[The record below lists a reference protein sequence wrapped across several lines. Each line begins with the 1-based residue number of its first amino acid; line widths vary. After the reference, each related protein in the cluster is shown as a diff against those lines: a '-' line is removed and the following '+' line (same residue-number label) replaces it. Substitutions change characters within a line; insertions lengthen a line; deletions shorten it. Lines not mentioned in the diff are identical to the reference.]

1 MQSLSR
7 SAILEAV
14 LFAAGLPLSL
24 PKLAEIIEAPEWEVQ
39 ETLTQLE
46 HILSD
51 RGSGIFLRRSA
62 GGYQL
67 VTHPNAFPWVKK
79 LSETVQ
85 PTLSSS
91 AMETL
96 SIIAY
101 KQPITKQEIEHIRG
115 VRAERSIGRL
125 LELELICE
133 MGRKQVIGRPIL
145 YGTTDLFLRAFGL
158 EQIADLPALP
168 DMDDVKDTLDD
179 DQLRLFE
186 EMRAAADIVEHDD
199 AAHDGI
205 DMGEQ
210 NVSVLSHTAKD

>member
-1 MQSLSR
+1 MQPLSR
-7 SAILEAV
+7 AGILEAV
-14 LFAAGLPLSL
+14 LFAAGTPLSV
-24 PKLAEIIEAPEWEVQ
+24 PKISEIIEVPEWEVQ

-46 HILSD
+46 QILSK
-51 RGSGIFLRRSA
+51 RESGIFLRRSA

-101 KQPITKQEIEHIRG
+101 KQPITKQEVEHIRG

-133 MGRKQVIGRPIL
+133 MGRKQVVGRPIL

-158 EQIADLPALP
+158 EQLSDLPALP
-168 DMDDVKDTLDD
+168 NLDDVKDTLDD

-186 EMRAAADIVEHDD
+186 EMRAATDTIDHNEAHNDVE
-199 AAHDGI
+199 
-205 DMGEQ
+205 
-210 NVSVLSHTAKD
+210 V

>member
-7 SAILEAV
+7 THILEAV
-14 LFAAGLPLSL
+14 LFAAGDPITIS
-24 PKLAEIIEAPEWEVQ
+24 KLAEIMESPEWEVQ
-39 ETLTQLE
+39 ESMTQLE
-46 HILSD
+46 QELSG

-79 LSETVQ
+79 LSEHVQ

-101 KQPITKQEIEHIRG
+101 KQPITKQEVEHIRG
-115 VRAERSIGRL
+115 VRAERSIARL
-125 LELELICE
+125 LELELVCE
-133 MGRKQVIGRPIL
+133 VGRKQVVGRPIL

-158 EQIADLPALP
+158 DRIDELPTLP
-168 DMDDVKDTLDD
+168 DIDAIKATLDD

-186 EMRAAADIVEHDD
+186 EMHAADAIENTDINDD
-199 AAHDGI
+199 NGHDGRCAQ
-205 DMGEQ
+205 D
-210 NVSVLSHTAKD
+210 TKD

>member
-1 MQSLSR
+1 MQSLNR
-7 SAILEAV
+7 AGILEAV
-14 LFAAGLPLSL
+14 LFAAGIPLSV
-24 PKLAEIIEAPEWEVQ
+24 PKLSEIIEAPEWEVQ
-39 ETLTQLE
+39 ETLTELE
-46 HILSD
+46 HILTE

-79 LSETVQ
+79 LSEKVQ

-101 KQPITKQEIEHIRG
+101 KQPITKQEVEHIRG

-186 EMRAAADIVEHDD
+186 EMRAATDVMDNEDRNDD
-199 AAHDGI
+199 VGAQGT
-205 DMGEQ
+205 
-210 NVSVLSHTAKD
+210 NSVALPYDAKD

>member
-7 SAILEAV
+7 TSILEAI
-14 LFAAGLPLSL
+14 LFAAGLPLSV

-39 ETLTQLE
+39 EALTQLE
-46 HILSD
+46 HILSE

-67 VTHPNAFPWVKK
+67 VTHPNAFPWVRK
-79 LSETVQ
+79 LSETIQ

-96 SIIAY
+96 AIIAY
-101 KQPITKQEIEHIRG
+101 KQPITKQEVEHIRG
-115 VRAERSIGRL
+115 VRAERSIARL

-133 MGRKQVIGRPIL
+133 MGRKQVVGRPIL

-158 EQIADLPALP
+158 QQIEDLPTLP
-168 DMDDVKDTLDD
+168 DVNDVKDSLND

-186 EMRAAADIVEHDD
+186 EMRAVADEISCENADD
-199 AAHDGI
+199 RDK
-205 DMGEQ
+205 
-210 NVSVLSHTAKD
+210 KD

>member
-1 MQSLSR
+1 MQSLSPV
-7 SAILEAV
+7 SILEAV
-14 LFAAGLPLSL
+14 LFAAALPLSAA
-24 PKLAEIIEAPEWEVQ
+24 KLSEIIEVPEWEIQ
-39 ETLTQLE
+39 EALTELKRRHSAQ
-46 HILSD
+46 
-51 RGSGIFLRRSA
+51 GSGVFLRRSA

-67 VTHPNAFPWVKK
+67 VTHPSAFPWVQK
-79 LSETVQ
+79 LAESIQ

-91 AMETL
+91 TMETL

-101 KQPITKQEIEHIRG
+101 KQPITKQEVEHIRG

-133 MGRKQVIGRPIL
+133 MGRKAVVGRPIL

-158 EQIADLPALP
+158 ERIEDLPALP

-186 EMRAAADIVEHDD
+186 EMRSRDTRSDME
-199 AAHDGI
+199 
-205 DMGEQ
+205 DMGNPEQ
-210 NVSVLSHTAKD
+210 PTAMNDTKE

>member
-1 MQSLSR
+1 VQSLNR
-7 SAILEAV
+7 AGILEAV
-14 LFAAGLPLSL
+14 LFAAGIPLSV

-39 ETLTQLE
+39 ETLTELE
-46 HILSD
+46 HVLSE

-67 VTHPNAFPWVKK
+67 ATHPNAFPWVKK
-79 LSETVQ
+79 LSEKVQ

-101 KQPITKQEIEHIRG
+101 KQPITKQEVEHIRG

-168 DMDDVKDTLDD
+168 EMDDVKDTLDD

-186 EMRAAADIVEHDD
+186 EMRAAADVIEHEDGDD
-199 AAHDGI
+199 DGGT
-205 DMGEQ
+205 DGE
-210 NVSVLSHTAKD
+210 NVSVFSHNAKD

>member
-1 MQSLSR
+1 MQTLSR
-7 SAILEAV
+7 TSILEAV
-14 LFAAGLPLSL
+14 LFAAGLPLSV

-39 ETLTQLE
+39 EALTQLE
-46 HILSD
+46 HILSE

-85 PTLSSS
+85 PTLSAS

-96 SIIAY
+96 AIIAY
-101 KQPITKQEIEHIRG
+101 KQPITKQEVEHIRG
-115 VRAERSIGRL
+115 VRAERSIARL

-133 MGRKQVIGRPIL
+133 MGRKQVVGRPIL

-158 EQIADLPALP
+158 QQIEDLPTLP
-168 DMDDVKDTLDD
+168 DVNDVKDSLND

-186 EMRAAADIVEHDD
+186 EMRAVADEISCENADD
-199 AAHDGI
+199 RDK
-205 DMGEQ
+205 
-210 NVSVLSHTAKD
+210 KD

>member
-1 MQSLSR
+1 MQSLNR
-7 SAILEAV
+7 AGILEAV
-14 LFAAGLPLSL
+14 LFAAGIPLSV

-39 ETLTQLE
+39 ETLTKLE
-46 HILSD
+46 HILTE

-79 LSETVQ
+79 LSEKVQ

-101 KQPITKQEIEHIRG
+101 KQPITKQEVEHIRG

-186 EMRAAADIVEHDD
+186 EMRAATDVMDNEDRNDD
-199 AAHDGI
+199 VGVQGTD
-205 DMGEQ
+205 
-210 NVSVLSHTAKD
+210 SVALPYDAKD